1 MPTRSEHQNSWFILG
16 LLVLQLLSIVRTCYG
31 SRLLPLLFLR
41 NKDFLRMF
49 RLEATF
55 WLRIGCVRV
64 LRVLRIL
71 WIIRILTS
79 NSRVK
84 CNRRVLH
91 TFFFLSFL
99 KGVLIHHCTHL
110 FLPASSHGAFQVRS
124 IIYFFLSWIL
134 SLFFYLLN
142 QYMLFIREDL
152 FSISFPFYLFI
163 YLTLSFYF
171 FIH

>member
-16 LLVLQLLSIVRTCYG
+16 LLVLQLLSIVRACYG
-31 SRLLPLLFLR
+31 SRLLPLLLLR

-110 FLPASSHGAFQVRS
+110 FLPASFTWSVPGTFNHL
-124 IIYFFLSWIL
+124 FFPLVNSF
-134 SLFFYLLN
+134 SLF
-142 QYMLFIREDL
+142 LFIK
-152 FSISFPFYLFI
+152 PI
-163 YLTLSFYF
+163 YV
-171 FIH
+171 IH